1 MGFGIF
7 AAADDAAAAAGKETA
22 MKVIIFRLPR
32 FLAKI
37 LIRLQV

>member
-7 AAADDAAAAAGKETA
+7 DAADETTVSTGKETA